1 MKIARV
7 IWLEDIVEKI
17 RRKHGVNQSEAV
29 EVLKNQP
36 LFRFA
41 EKGYRKG
48 ENVYVALGRTNS
60 GRYLAVFFVY
70 KSGNQALIVSAR
82 DMTNSERRKYEE
94 R

>member
-7 IWLEDIVEKI
+7 IWLEDIAEKI

-36 LFRFA
+36 LFRFV
-41 EKGYRKG
+41 EKGYRRG
-48 ENVYVALGRTNS
+48 ENVYVALGQTNS
-60 GRYLAVFFVY
+60 RRYLAVFFVH
-70 KSGNQALIVSAR
+70 KSGNQALIISAR
-82 DMTNSERRKYEE
+82 DMTDSERRKYEE